1 MIAALRA
8 PSSGSICRMRP
19 RAGASSGKRSRWTGW
34 PPRRWCWDKCD
45 KEWAMAEERKEQS
58 VHDVELEDKEEA
70 AREGHG
76 AIFAT
81 LKAEDKKKNE
91 IVTGRTTDE
100 RGSWREDQAVDRHFH
115 SEKKREEAKKQYL
128 YHDAGLFK
136 RHGYVPWWLQC
147 VAVALIIW
155 SIYYSI
161 AYWTPP
167 P

>member
-1 MIAALRA
+1 MPRRGDV
-8 PSSGSICRMRP
+8 SCVMWSWCRGGV
-19 RAGASSGKRSRWTGW
+19 A
-34 PPRRWCWDKCD
+34 RRWCWDKCD
-45 KEWAMAEERKEQS
+45 KEWTMAEERKDQS
-58 VHDVELEDKEEA
+58 VHDVEHENKEEA

-76 AIFAT
+76 AIFAS
-81 LKAEDKKKNE
+81 LKAEDKKKEEKEKEND
-91 IVTGRTTDE
+91 TGRTTDE
-100 RGSWREDQAVDRHFH
+100 RGARREDQAVDRHFH

-128 YHDAGLFK
+128 YHDAGLFE
-136 RHGYVPWWLQC
+136 RHGYVPWWLQG